1 MPFIHLQL
9 AAAPG
14 TEVDDALLAQTLTQ
28 LAAEV
33 LHKRPPVT
41 AVRVE
46 RVSPQSWFIGGMP
59 VLHRLQSTAHVQI
72 QITAGSNSDDEKARF
87 VDAVHEELSALLGGL
102 HPASYVVVQE
112 IAAGAWGYGGLT
124 QAARKAGATALAY

>member
-14 TEVDDALLAQTLTQ
+14 TDVDDDLLAQTLTQ
-28 LAAEV
+28 LASEL
-33 LHKRPPVT
+33 LHQRPPMI
-41 AVRVE
+41 AVRIE

-59 VLHRLQSTAHVQI
+59 VLHRLQSTAHVQV
-72 QITAGSNSDDEKARF
+72 QITAGSNGADEKAHF
-87 VDAVHEELSALLGGL
+87 IDAVHEELSALLGGL

-112 IAAGAWGYGGLT
+112 IAADAWGHGGLT